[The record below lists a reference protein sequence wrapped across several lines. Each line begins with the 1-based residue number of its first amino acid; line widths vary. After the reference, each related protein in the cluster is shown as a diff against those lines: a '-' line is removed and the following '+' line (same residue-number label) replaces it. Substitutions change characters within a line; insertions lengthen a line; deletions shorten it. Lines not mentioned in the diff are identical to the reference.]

1 MRVPATGNQ
10 IAVEQNDGGSQQ
22 AHSALRLRLVL
33 AMIGAGLFV
42 VVAVMLAALDAP
54 IALVIVS
61 LLLAGAGL
69 VDLGVVIT
77 RIRRG
82 RW

>member
-1 MRVPATGNQ
+1 MDRRDGQWPDA
-10 IAVEQNDGGSQQ
+10 GGSQP

-33 AMIGAGLFV
+33 AMIGVAMFV
-42 VVAVMLAALDAP
+42 VVAIMLVALEAP
-54 IALVIVS
+54 VALVIVA
-61 LLLAGAGL
+61 LLLAGVGL